1 MRLNKIK
8 IENFR
13 GIALLEIE
21 LERDITVLIGENNS
35 GKTTVLEALRFGLD
49 AVKSNKTCNF
59 SEYDFHRNDECNSLL
74 SCNPIVLTFS
84 FSESEVYPWPDH
96 ITQDLNDVIVGSDFA
111 TIKLRLTAEYDAE
124 TTDLTQN
131 WCFLDDADNEMV
143 GKQGMIKDLRRL
155 RPFFFQSALRAA
167 KDEFHGQATYW
178 SSFLKN
184 KDIDESTRKVLEEE
198 LFAVNQKIVDAHSSF
213 KDVTDEFK
221 RISELVSVGKA
232 DPVSVDPAPSDVYKS
247 LRYTDVNLLTNSDVR
262 IPIRSHGEGTQSLS
276 VLLLFSAYLKTR
288 LKADVDKFAD
298 PIIAIEEPEA
308 HLHPNA
314 IRAIWALLKDLPGQ
328 TIIATHSGDILSE
341 VPVGKLR
348 RLNRF
353 GTSNECKSIAAG
365 LLTDEELRKFNHH
378 VRRNRGELLFAKCWL
393 LVEGE
398 TDVSVFVECADILGI
413 NLHRNGVRIV
423 ECSQA
428 GGPGI
433 FIKVADSLG
442 INWHVVADND
452 QGGQKY
458 ATAAKNLLNNRSE
471 DEYISTL
478 SALNMDV
485 LLCISGYGTP
495 YSNGVITQS
504 NNYED
509 CSWEDVLEE
518 MKKTFLEK
526 PGQALS
532 VARKL
537 EDRSQPEINAED
549 NTPEYWEQVYK
560 CLNRRFSKPAAA
572 LESILLIQKKGRDGV
587 PAEIKG
593 ILTKLTASVGG
604 EQ

>member
-1 MRLNKIK
+1 M
-8 IENFR
+8 
-13 GIALLEIE
+13 
-21 LERDITVLIGENNS
+21 
-35 GKTTVLEALRFGLD
+35 
-49 AVKSNKTCNF
+49 
-59 SEYDFHRNDECNSLL
+59 
-74 SCNPIVLTFS
+74 
-84 FSESEVYPWPDH
+84 
-96 ITQDLNDVIVGSDFA
+96 
-111 TIKLRLTAEYDAE
+111 
-124 TTDLTQN
+124 
-131 WCFLDDADNEMV
+131 
-143 GKQGMIKDLRRL
+143 
-155 RPFFFQSALRAA
+155 
-167 KDEFHGQATYW
+167 
-178 SSFLKN
+178 
-184 KDIDESTRKVLEEE
+184 
-198 LFAVNQKIVDAHSSF
+198 
-213 KDVTDEFK
+213 
-221 RISELVSVGKA
+221 
-232 DPVSVDPAPSDVYKS
+232 
-247 LRYTDVNLLTNSDVR
+247 
-262 IPIRSHGEGTQSLS
+262 
-276 VLLLFSAYLKTR
+276 
-288 LKADVDKFAD
+288 
-298 PIIAIEEPEA
+298 
-308 HLHPNA
+308 
-314 IRAIWALLKDLPGQ
+314 
-328 TIIATHSGDILSE
+328 
-341 VPVGKLR
+341 
-348 RLNRF
+348 
-353 GTSNECKSIAAG
+353 
-365 LLTDEELRKFNHH
+365 LTDEELRKFNHH

-485 LLCISGYGTP
+485 LLCISGYGTS
-495 YSNGVITQS
+495 YSKGVITQS
-504 NNYED
+504 NNYEN